1 MATTTN
7 YLFQKPTVGGNE
19 DTWGDL
25 LNGNW
30 DAIDTL
36 LGGITATEF
45 GYLDGATG
53 NIQAQLND
61 ITTTPT
67 FATSVTLTGAA
78 SNWQF
83 SLSGNDL
90 IISYGGVAKLKL
102 ETSGKLTTASDITAY
117 GTL

>member
-7 YLFQKPTVGGNE
+7 YSFEKPTVGGNE

-30 DAIDTL
+30 DALDTL
-36 LGGITATEF
+36 LAGVTATEF
-45 GYLDGATG
+45 SYLDGVSS

-83 SLSGNDL
+83 ALSGNDL
-90 IISYGGVAKLKL
+90 IISYGGVNKAKLD
-102 ETSGKLTTASDITAY
+102 TSGNLTVTGNVTAY